1 MAGIVMDVTKL
12 SEVSKE
18 EVIKEIE
25 PVDEEKK
32 KLIELAQKNVEAIL
46 STDVNDAKESRSI
59 TSMIDTFGD
68 TTVNKS
74 AKKNQM
80 VSVSLSQ
87 LGQRGG
93 EGSEIATQLDNLNE
107 QLKELDPSGIDFLKK
122 GVFGKVAAPIKRYF
136 KKYEKA
142 DDVVASI
149 VSQLNEGK
157 KTLMNDNVT
166 LEIEQQDMR
175 ANTLELM
182 KQIELGNQMD
192 EFLTRA
198 VEKAKADGEDEFKI
212 QFVENHVLFPLR
224 QKIIQLEQMLAV
236 NQQGYF
242 AVDITIKNNKEL
254 IQTVGRVTSVA
265 VTALRTGVMIA
276 SALYNQKIVIEKVNS
291 TNELVNSIIA
301 GNSKMMKEQGTEI
314 HRQAVESS
322 LDVGV
327 LKQAFTDCFDA
338 LDEIDN
344 FKKDA
349 LPVLKDSI
357 QQFVELT
364 TDGEKRIRQIENGY
378 TS

>member
-1 MAGIVMDVTKL
+1 MDVTKL

-291 TNELVNSIIA
+291 TNELINSIIA

>member
-1 MAGIVMDVTKL
+1 MDVTKL